1 MTQGVETGSTST
13 SILQEEA
20 PVDEFFNVVA
30 TETVALFEYLE
41 IDQAVSE
48 RLPTDRGGRDGQRP
62 WSSIADSEYA
72 PCRSSWDYS
81 YMQAYHRTRHIQSL

>member
-48 RLPTDRGGRDGQRP
+48 RLPTPRWP
-62 WSSIADSEYA
+62 
-72 PCRSSWDYS
+72 
-81 YMQAYHRTRHIQSL
+81 